1 VSKAY
6 RITADQIEAYD
17 RDGVV
22 LLPKLLAAGTEVD
35 ALRDAAE
42 RILAEEKEGA
52 RNYFKRL
59 RMWERDPGFRD
70 LIFNSALGS
79 AAAQL
84 VQTDKLN
91 LLYDQLFI
99 KEPGSN
105 FSTPWHNDH
114 PYWPVRGSQVVTI
127 WIALDP
133 VTLANGGLEFV
144 RGSHKQSRWYR
155 PFTTDLKG
163 EIVSLYGKNGGDEYE
178 DTPDI
183 DGNRDKFDIV
193 SFDLQPG
200 DAIAFHS
207 LMLHG
212 APGNTSGTTRRRGVS
227 VRVAGRDVVYFDG
240 PVWNEDITNPRLKGG
255 DPLDSDQYPV
265 IYRAS

>member
-1 VSKAY
+1 MPHAY
-6 RITADQIEAYD
+6 HVTQDQIEAYD

-22 LLPKLLAAGTEVD
+22 LLPGLLNGDEV
-35 ALRDAAE
+35 ATMQEASE
-42 RILAEEKEGA
+42 RILGEETNGA

-59 RMWERDPGFRD
+59 RMWERDPGFHD
-70 LIFNSALGS
+70 LVFKSALGD

-84 VQTDKLN
+84 VQADKIN

-114 PYWPVRGSQVVTI
+114 PYWPVRGKQVVTL

-133 VTLANGGLEFV
+133 VTLSNGGLEFV

-163 EIVSLYGKNGGDEYE
+163 YVVANYGKDGDEYE
-178 DTPDI
+178 DVPDI
-183 DGNRDKFDIV
+183 EGNRDKYDIV
-193 SFDLQPG
+193 SFDLKPG

-212 APGNTSGTTRRRGVS
+212 APGNTTATTRRRGVS
-227 VRVAGRDVVYFDG
+227 VRVAGSDVVYFDG
-240 PVWNEDITNPRLKGG
+240 PVWNEDITNPTLKGG
-255 DPLDSDQYPV
+255 DPLDSKQYPV

>member
-1 VSKAY
+1 VSKDYAVS
-6 RITADQIEAYD
+6 ADQVEAYD

-22 LLPKLLAAGTEVD
+22 LLPKLLDGAGVE
-35 ALRDAAE
+35 ALREATE
-42 RILAEEKEGA
+42 RILAEEKEAA

-70 LIFNSALGS
+70 LLFKSALGS

-84 VQTDKLN
+84 VQSDKIN
-91 LLYDQLFI
+91 LLYDQLFV
-99 KEPGSN
+99 KEPGGN
-105 FSTPWHNDH
+105 FETPWHNDH
-114 PYWPVRGSQVVTI
+114 PYWPVRGSQVVTL
-127 WIALDP
+127 WIALDT
-133 VTLANGGLEFV
+133 VTLSNGGLEFV

-163 EIVSLYGKNGGDEYE
+163 EVVSAYGKDDDEYE
-178 DTPDI
+178 DMPDI
-183 DGNRDKFDIV
+183 NANRDKFDIV

-212 APGNTSGTTRRRGVS
+212 APGNSTSTTRRRGVS
-227 VRVAGRDVVYFDG
+227 VRVAGGDVVYFDG
-240 PVWNEDITNPRLKGG
+240 PVWNHDITNPALKGG
-255 DPLDSDQYPV
+255 DPLDSEQYPV
-265 IYRAS
+265 IYRTS